1 MGAGYRMQA
10 RGNRSAEIYI
20 YEDVGESWFGGVT
33 AKQFAEDLRALGAVD
48 TIDVRINSY
57 GGDVFDGL
65 AIYRQLVEHKAT
77 VVSHVDGVAASI
89 ASVIAMAGSEI
100 RIAEAGFVM
109 IHNAWGVAIG
119 NAEEMRKMAGVL
131 EQTSGSIRDVY
142 AARTSLGDDELAT
155 MMANETWLGAAEAIA
170 KGFADTLAENMKIA
184 AHAGAVPQRA
194 HLAKHQFRALPAP
207 LAAQRRPQFDAARAR
222 VERQRATITA

>member
-1 MGAGYRMQA
+1 MGSGYRMQA
-10 RGNRSAEIYI
+10 RGAASAEIYI

-33 AKQFAEDLRALGAVD
+33 AKQFAEDLRALGAVS

-77 VVSHVDGVAASI
+77 VITHIDGVAASI

-119 NAEEMRKMAGVL
+119 DADEMRKMAGVL
-131 EQTSGSIRDVY
+131 DQTSGSIRDVY
-142 AARTSLGDDELAT
+142 AARTSLGTDVLAT
-155 MMANETWLGAAEAIA
+155 MMADETWLGAADAVA
-170 KGFADTLAENMKIA
+170 NGFADSLAENMKVA
-184 AHAGAVPQRA
+184 AHGGTVKQRA

-207 LAAQRRPQFDAARAR
+207 LASQRRPQFDAARAR
-222 VERQRATITA
+222 LDAQRAALSA